1 MFKLETERL
10 IFREMTFEDF
20 DALKA
25 IISDEETM
33 KYYIKPYDDEGV
45 NRWINWNIEN
55 YKTFGFGLFALILKE
70 TGEFIGDC
78 GITIQLIDG
87 WYRPEIGYH
96 INKKFWRKGYAKEAT
111 NAIKKWAFENTT
123 FRTLYSY
130 MNADNIASIK
140 TAEANGMK
148 FVKEY
153 VDKDG
158 ERLKVYAIEK

>member
-10 IFREMTFEDF
+10 LFREMTNDDF

-25 IISDEETM
+25 IISDPETM
-33 KYYIKPYDDEGV
+33 KYYSSPYDDNGV
-45 NRWINWNIEN
+45 RRWIEWNLEN
-55 YKTFGFGLFALILKE
+55 YRNFGFGLFALVSKE
-70 TGEFIGDC
+70 TGEMIGDC

-96 INKKFWRKGYAKEAT
+96 INKKYWRQGFAKEAT
-111 NAIKKWAFENTT
+111 NAIKKWAFENTPIK
-123 FRTLYSY
+123 TLYSY
-130 MNADNIASIK
+130 MNAENIPSIK
-140 TAEANGMK
+140 TAEANGMT

-158 ERLKVYAIEK
+158 ERLKVYSITK